1 MRKRMIWIIL
11 VVLLLAKSAAP
22 AEIGTVNSRQVLV
35 RSGPSRKHKVIAKL
49 DRGDRPLVEDL
60 RGGWMKLAWKGEA
73 WIERGGLSLK
83 QGSAQS
89 SAQDEQFLRWLIRDT
104 KVNWAFIDQPRGNAV
119 FLWVRMDSDR
129 YRGVADVTFMAR
141 NLAESY
147 RFHTGKKGVVEIRI
161 LKWDAKFIGD
171 IYCEATFK

>member
-11 VVLLLAKSAAP
+11 VALLLANSPAL
-22 AEIGTVNSRQVLV
+22 AEIGTVNRRQVLV
-35 RSGPSRKHKVIAKL
+35 RSGPSRKHKV
-49 DRGDRPLVEDL
+49 
-60 RGGWMKLAWKGEA
+60 
-73 WIERGGLSLK
+73 IERGGLSLK